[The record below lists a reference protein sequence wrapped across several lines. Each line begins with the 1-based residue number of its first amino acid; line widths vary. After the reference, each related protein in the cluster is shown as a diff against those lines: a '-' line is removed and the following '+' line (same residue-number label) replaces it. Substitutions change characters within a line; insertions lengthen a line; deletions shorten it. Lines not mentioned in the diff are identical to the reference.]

1 MSVLKEIKPIKKIG
15 IKNTMNINVLN
26 NHFINIKADNELLYI
41 YNDIENRKMTPD
53 IIVFNEK
60 MAKYIN
66 ELNKEW
72 IDFLVHK

>member
-15 IKNTMNINVLN
+15 IKNTRNINVLN